1 MSKLTKEQVLHHCR
15 ATVEDRTKALQAE
28 LEKVKASAQ
37 EETKSSMG
45 DKYETGREMM
55 MQESNKLNERLEVLL
70 RQTAAL
76 SAIDGEA
83 HAVVKSGSLVQT
95 DQGIYFISVA
105 LGVLEIKKVK
115 VFVVSPVAPLVREL
129 IGKAEGDVIQF
140 NGRKQRILSVS

>member
-1 MSKLTKEQVLHHCR
+1 MSKLTKEQVLHQCR

-76 SAIDGEA
+76 SAMDGEA

>member
-1 MSKLTKEQVLHHCR
+1 MSKLTKEQVLHQCR

-76 SAIDGEA
+76 SAIDGEE

>member
-1 MSKLTKEQVLHHCR
+1 MSKLTKEQVLHQCR

>member
-1 MSKLTKEQVLHHCR
+1 MSKLTKEQVLHQCR

-76 SAIDGEA
+76 SAIDDEA

>member
-1 MSKLTKEQVLHHCR
+1 
-15 ATVEDRTKALQAE
+15 
-28 LEKVKASAQ
+28 
-37 EETKSSMG
+37 
-45 DKYETGREMM
+45 